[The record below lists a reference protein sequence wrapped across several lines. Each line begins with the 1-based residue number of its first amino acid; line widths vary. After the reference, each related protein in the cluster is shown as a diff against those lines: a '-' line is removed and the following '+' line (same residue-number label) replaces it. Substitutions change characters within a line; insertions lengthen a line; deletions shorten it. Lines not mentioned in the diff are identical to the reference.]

1 MVFTRSQKRPF
12 EDDLHH
18 SSYLYK
24 KQKPHDVSLGGSDKK
39 VNDSGPNNNG
49 DNDSEDSFVVQD
61 YEESVS
67 SEGFYNEEDEYES
80 EEDEDYVCSSMDN
93 SDSDSENDNSNS
105 DEIKINVE
113 NEIGEIIKESVTKL
127 IQKSIRPRR
136 VDDSEEELIADD
148 DAVPNKS
155 NKTSNNS
162 SFKKFADYIENI
174 YSGDFFVRVPI
185 EDKSKKLK
193 AEFTT
198 EQIEEFNKQ
207 LEEINKLYKNDAPS
221 IIDVLKLDVSNEQK
235 QLLLEKVHHL
245 ANSEVLTGD
254 YNSNLKY
261 LKNHLKK
268 NDELLQLETEIKKAV
283 QTDEFMDDYKEK
295 ILKSKMSFNNK
306 VIAYKRLE
314 IMETYENSDTSEYG
328 KYKNWMDT
336 LLSVPFG
343 KYIQI
348 PSDNEDASVGT
359 IQHVRNVL
367 DERLSFLEKPKDQII
382 NIVAQMIRN
391 PQININAIGLYGCKG
406 VGKSSIVKSIAEAL
420 DRPYRSI
427 SLGGE
432 SDSSL
437 LNGHGFTY
445 VGSTPGRLIEILRET
460 KCMNPVILIDELDK
474 ISQTHQGKEIIGSLI
489 HLTDSTTNS
498 HYNYDRYFSGIEF
511 DLSKVLF
518 VFTYND
524 PTKIDKIL
532 ADRLFK
538 IKVDN
543 YTFSEKL
550 QITNKHLLYSILAEY
565 NFKDGDISFSKE
577 AIDYIVKTSASDEGM
592 RGIKHKLQI
601 IVSRIN
607 ALLLS
612 KQDQNVIKLKYKELY
627 PYYMATPVQ
636 VPLDHISTLLCDS
649 VSNDEDDL
657 KAPPPGMYI

>member
-1 MVFTRSQKRPF
+1 MDTCLGEKCSGDKDSGTERDSTRSV
-12 EDDLHH
+12 DD
-18 SSYLYK
+18 SFI
-24 KQKPHDVSLGGSDKK
+24 VSDNQSEEQNNSDHTNDEPSDIT
-39 VNDSGPNNNG
+39 NDST
-49 DNDSEDSFVVQD
+49 
-61 YEESVS
+61 
-67 SEGFYNEEDEYES
+67 
-80 EEDEDYVCSSMDN
+80 DEDYI
-93 SDSDSENDNSNS
+93 ENTTELKDIIRQSVS
-105 DEIKINVE
+105 KI
-113 NEIGEIIKESVTKL
+113 

-136 VDDSEEELIADD
+136 VIDDDDSDSNEDCGQELSHNEQPNESS
-148 DAVPNKS
+148 VPTNKD
-155 NKTSNNS
+155 KDKS
-162 SFKKFADYIENI
+162 SMYKKFKDHIENI
-174 YSGDFFVRVPI
+174 YNGDFFVRVPI
-185 EDKSKKLK
+185 EDKAKKLR
-193 AEFTT
+193 T
-198 EQIEEFNKQ
+198 EVSPEQVEEFNKQ
-207 LEEINKLYKNDAPS
+207 LEELTQLYKNDAPS
-221 IIDVLKLDVSNEQK
+221 VVDILKLDVSKEQK

-245 ANSEVLTGD
+245 ANCEVLTGD
-254 YNSNLKY
+254 YNANLKC
-261 LKNHLKK
+261 LKSHLKK
-268 NDELLQLETEIKKAV
+268 NVELLQLETEIKKAV

-295 ILKSKMSFNNK
+295 ILKSQMSFNNK

-348 PSDNEDASVGT
+348 RGDGSAT
-359 IQHVRNVL
+359 IQHVRRVL

-543 YTFSEKL
+543 YNFSEKL
-550 QITNKHLLYSILAEY
+550 QITNKHLLNSIY
-565 NFKDGDISFSKE
+565 NEFNLHSEDIAFTKE
-577 AIDYIVKTSASDEGM
+577 AIDYIVRSSASEEGM

-612 KQDQNVIKLKYKELY
+612 KAQDDVIKLKYKELY
-627 PYYMATPVQ
+627 PYYSSTPVV
-636 VPLDHISTLLCDS
+636 VPLDHINTLLCDS
-649 VSNDEDDL
+649 VCNDDSDTN
-657 KAPPPGMYI
+657 APPPGMYI

>member
-1 MVFTRSQKRPF
+1 MVFTRSQKRTLE
-12 EDDLHH
+12 EDNVN
-18 SSYLYK
+18 SFK
-24 KQKPHDVSLGGSDKK
+24 KQKPSTNEPIDA
-39 VNDSGPNNNG
+39 DSTR
-49 DNDSEDSFVVQD
+49 SEDSFVVPDTHTVPEHEGSNSERTESESIDED
-61 YEESVS
+61 YIGDTSEEIDSYSDSSMSVKVAPELKDIIRESVS
-67 SEGFYNEEDEYES
+67 
-80 EEDEDYVCSSMDN
+80 
-93 SDSDSENDNSNS
+93 
-105 DEIKINVE
+105 KI
-113 NEIGEIIKESVTKL
+113 

-136 VDDSEEELIADD
+136 IIDDDSTCDDKESIQHNDNDNHNQEEKHDD
-148 DAVPNKS
+148 CAQQENKEGGGS
-155 NKTSNNS
+155 KQSGS
-162 SFKKFADYIENI
+162 YKKFKDYIENI
-174 YSGDFFVRVPI
+174 YSGDFFVRVPL
-185 EDKSKKLK
+185 EDKTKKLK
-193 AEFTT
+193 NEISPD
-198 EQIEEFNKQ
+198 QIEEFNKQ
-207 LEEINKLYKNDAPS
+207 LEEIKNVYKNDAPS
-221 IIDVLKLDVSNEQK
+221 IIDILKLNVSKEQK

-245 ANSEVLTGD
+245 ANCEVLTGD
-254 YNSNLKY
+254 YNTNLKY
-261 LKNHLKK
+261 LNSHLKK
-268 NDELLQLETEIKKAV
+268 NVELLQLETEIKKAV

-348 PSDNEDASVGT
+348 PDDNSTA
-359 IQHVRNVL
+359 IRHVRGVL

-498 HYNYDRYFSGIEF
+498 HYNYDRYFSGVEF

-524 PTKIDKIL
+524 PSKIDKIL

-538 IKVDN
+538 IKVEN
-543 YTFSEKL
+543 YNFSEKL
-550 QITNKHLLYSILAEY
+550 QITNKHLLNSIY
-565 NFKDGDISFSKE
+565 NEFNLQNNDITFSKE
-577 AIDYIVKTSASDEGM
+577 AIDYIVRSSASEEGM

-607 ALLLS
+607 TLLLS
-612 KQDQNVIKLKYKELY
+612 KEDHDVIKLKYKDLY
-627 PYYMATPVQ
+627 PYYSSTPVV
-636 VPLDHISTLLCDS
+636 VPLDHINTLLCDS
-649 VSNDEDDL
+649 VCNDDAEIN
-657 KAPPPGMYI
+657 APPPGMYI